1 MLERGREVM
10 KKNVITKEI
19 KIEGKEWEKCLDA
32 AFKKKNKDVKIDGF
46 RKGAA
51 PKDIFIKKFGIESLF
66 MDAIDGA
73 VDNAYKKLLEEEK
86 ITPVCEPK
94 LDVKTINEKEC
105 VLEFTFITAPEVTLG
120 EYKNLKIKKPTAK
133 VTKEEIKEEVE
144 RLRNQFAEI
153 KVKDDKAKVE
163 VGDTAIIDFK
173 GYVDGKVLDG
183 GTGENYPL
191 EIGSHT
197 FIPGFEEGL
206 VGLKV
211 GDEKELNLTFPE
223 NYTEDLKNKDVKFEV
238 KVNEIKTRVLP
249 ELNEEFYLDLGYE
262 DVKTKEEFE
271 GKVEES
277 IKTRK
282 EAEIEDQY
290 IEDCLSK
297 ASENM
302 KVDINEEIL
311 DDEIHRMIHQ
321 FEDQLKMQGLNIEQY
336 YEFSGMTHEKMHEQM
351 EPEATKR
358 IKYRYLL
365 EKVAEVENIE
375 VTDKEADKQ
384 ADEMAANYGISKE
397 ELLKA
402 YGSLEVV
409 KYDIKMR
416 NAIEVIKGA

>member
-1 MLERGREVM
+1 M

>member
-1 MLERGREVM
+1 M

-19 KIEGKEWEKCLDA
+19 KIEGKEWEKCLDI

-46 RKGAA
+46 RKGSA
-51 PKDIFIKKFGIESLF
+51 PKDIFIKKFGMESLY

-86 ITPVCEPK
+86 IIPVCEPK
-94 LDVKTINEKEC
+94 LDVKTISEKEC

-133 VTKEEIKEEVE
+133 VTKEEIAEEVE

-211 GDEKELNLTFPE
+211 NEEKELNLTFPE

-249 ELNEEFYLDLGYE
+249 ELNEDFYLDLGYE
-262 DVKTKEEFE
+262 DVKTKEDFE
-271 GKVEES
+271 SKVEES

-297 ASENM
+297 ASGNM
-302 KVDINEEIL
+302 KVDINEEIV
-311 DDEIHRMIHQ
+311 DDEVHRMIHQ
-321 FEDQLKMQGLNIEQY
+321 FEDQLRMQGLNIEQY
-336 YEFSGMTHEKMHEQM
+336 YEFSGMTHEKLHEQM

-375 VTDKEADKQ
+375 VTDEEADKQ

>member
-1 MLERGREVM
+1 M
-10 KKNVITKEI
+10 KKNVVTKEI
-19 KIEGKEWEKCLDA
+19 KIEGKEWEKCLDS
-32 AFKKKNKDVKIDGF
+32 AFKKKNKDIKIDGF
-46 RKGAA
+46 RKGSA
-51 PKDIFIKKFGIESLF
+51 PKDVYIKKFGIESLY
-66 MDAIDGA
+66 MDAVDGA
-73 VDNAYKKLLEEEK
+73 VDKAYKSILEEDA

-120 EYKNLKIKKPTAK
+120 EYKNLKIKKPEAK
-133 VTKEEIKEEVE
+133 VTKEEIESEIE
-144 RLRNQFAEI
+144 SLRNKYAEI
-153 KVKDDKAKVE
+153 KVKEEGSKVE
-163 VGDTAIIDFK
+163 EGDTAIINFK

-191 EIGSHT
+191 EIGSHS

-206 VGLKV
+206 IGL
-211 GDEKELNLTFPE
+211 EINEETELNLTFPE
-223 NYTEDLKNKDVKFEV
+223 NYTEDLKNKEVKFEV
-238 KVNEIKTRVLP
+238 KINEIKTRVLP
-249 ELNEEFYLDLGYE
+249 ELNEDFYMDLGYD
-262 DVKTKEEFE
+262 DVKTSEEFE
-271 GKVEES
+271 NKIKES
-277 IKTRK
+277 IKSRK

-290 IEDCLSK
+290 IEDCLAK

-311 DDEIHRMIHQ
+311 DDEVHRMIHQ
-321 FEDQLKMQGLNIEQY
+321 FEEQLKMQGLNMEQY
-336 YEFSGMTHEKMHEQM
+336 FEFSGMTHEKLHEQM

-358 IKYRYLL
+358 VKYRYLL

-375 VTDKEADKQ
+375 VSEEEADKQ
-384 ADEMAANYGISKE
+384 AEEMASNYGISKE

-416 NAIEVIKGA
+416 NAIEIIKGV

>member
-1 MLERGREVM
+1 M
-10 KKNVITKEI
+10 KKNIITKEI
-19 KIEGKEWEKCLDA
+19 KIEGKEWEKCLDV

-46 RKGAA
+46 RKGSA
-51 PKDIFIKKFGIESLF
+51 PKDIFIKKFGIESLY

-73 VDNAYKKLLEEEK
+73 VDNAYKKLLEDEK
-86 ITPVCEPK
+86 IIPVCEPK

-133 VTKEEIKEEVE
+133 VTKGEIAEEIE

-191 EIGSHT
+191 EIGTHT

-211 GDEKELNLTFPE
+211 NEEKELNLTFPE

-249 ELNEEFYLDLGYE
+249 ELNEDFYLDLGYE
-262 DVKTKEEFE
+262 DVKTKEDFE
-271 GKVEES
+271 SKVEET

-297 ASENM
+297 ASDNM
-302 KVDINEEIL
+302 KVDINEEII
-311 DDEIHRMIHQ
+311 DDEVHRMIHQ

-336 YEFSGMTHEKMHEQM
+336 YEFSGMTHEKLHEQM

-375 VTDKEADKQ
+375 VTDEEAGKQ
-384 ADEMAANYGISKE
+384 AEEMAANYGISKE

-409 KYDIKMR
+409 KYDMKMR

>member
-1 MLERGREVM
+1 M

-19 KIEGKEWEKCLDA
+19 KITGKDWEKCLDT

-51 PKDIFIKKFGIESLF
+51 PKDIFIKKFGIESLY

-73 VDNAYKKLLEEEK
+73 VDNAYKKLLEDEK
-86 ITPVCEPK
+86 IIPVCEPK

-133 VTKEEIKEEVE
+133 VTKGEIAEEIE

-191 EIGSHT
+191 EIGTHT

-211 GDEKELNLTFPE
+211 NEEKELNLTFPE

-249 ELNEEFYLDLGYE
+249 ELNEDFYLDLGYE
-262 DVKTKEEFE
+262 DVKTKEDFE
-271 GKVEES
+271 SKVEET

-297 ASENM
+297 ASDNM
-302 KVDINEEIL
+302 KVDINEEII
-311 DDEIHRMIHQ
+311 DDEVHRMIHQ

-336 YEFSGMTHEKMHEQM
+336 YEFSGMTHEKLHEQM

-375 VTDKEADKQ
+375 VTDEEAGKQ
-384 ADEMAANYGISKE
+384 AEEMAANYGISKE

-409 KYDIKMR
+409 KYDMKMR

>member
-1 MLERGREVM
+1 M

-19 KIEGKEWEKCLDA
+19 KIKGKEWEKCLDI

-46 RKGAA
+46 RKGSA
-51 PKDIFIKKFGIESLF
+51 PKDIFIKKFGIESLY

-105 VLEFTFITAPEVTLG
+105 ILEFTFITAPEVTLG
-120 EYKNLKIKKPTAK
+120 EYKNLKVKKPTAK
-133 VTKEEIKEEVE
+133 VTKEEIKEETE

-153 KVKDDKAKVE
+153 KVKDAKAKVE

-191 EIGSHT
+191 EIGTHT

-211 GDEKELNLTFPE
+211 NEEKELNLTFPE

-249 ELNEEFYLDLGYE
+249 ELNEDFYLDLGYE
-262 DVKTKEEFE
+262 DVKTKEDFE
-271 GKVEES
+271 SKVDET

-282 EAEIEDQY
+282 NAEIEDQY

-297 ASENM
+297 ASDNM
-302 KVDINEEIL
+302 KVDINEEII
-311 DDEIHRMIHQ
+311 DDEVHRMIHQ

-336 YEFSGMTHEKMHEQM
+336 YEFSGMTHEKLHEQM

-375 VTDKEADKQ
+375 VTDEEADKQ

>member
-1 MLERGREVM
+1 M

-19 KIEGKEWEKCLDA
+19 KITGKDWEKCLDA

-51 PKDIFIKKFGIESLF
+51 PKNIFIKKFGIESLF

-73 VDNAYKKLLEEEK
+73 VDSAYKKVLEEEK

-133 VTKEEIKEEVE
+133 VTKEEIEEE
-144 RLRNQFAEI
+144 TNRLRNQFAEI

-173 GYVDGKVLDG
+173 GYVDGKVLEG

-211 GDEKELNLTFPE
+211 NEEKELNLTFPE
-223 NYTEDLKNKDVKFEV
+223 NYTEELKNKDVKFEV

-249 ELNEEFYLDLGYE
+249 ELNEDFYLDLGYE
-262 DVKTKEEFE
+262 DVKTKEDFDK
-271 GKVEES
+271 KVEET

-282 EAEIEDQY
+282 DAEIEDQY
-290 IEDCLSK
+290 IEDCLAK
-297 ASENM
+297 ASSNM

-336 YEFSGMTHEKMHEQM
+336 YEFSGMTHEKLHEQM

-375 VTDKEADKQ
+375 VSDEEADKQ

-416 NAIEVIKGA
+416 NAIEIVKGA